1 MKRPWSCVNK
11 VMLKSTSGNFG
22 VLLKEG
28 ILTIYNL
35 SVFHFLGILSCIY
48 LFLYP
53 NQQIY
58 SESLRSYN
66 FFLTVFLSVVITI
79 DIKIML
85 N

>member
-1 MKRPWSCVNK
+1 M
-11 VMLKSTSGNFG
+11 
-22 VLLKEG
+22 
-28 ILTIYNL
+28 
-35 SVFHFLGILSCIY
+35 Y
-48 LFLYP
+48 LFIFYP

-79 DIKIML
+79 DIEIML